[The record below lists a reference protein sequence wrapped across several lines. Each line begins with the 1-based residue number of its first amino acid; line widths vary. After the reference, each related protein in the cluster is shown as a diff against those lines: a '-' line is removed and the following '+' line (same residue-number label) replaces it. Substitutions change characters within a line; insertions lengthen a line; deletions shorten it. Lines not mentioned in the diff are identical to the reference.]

1 MRECPYST
9 KTLEVL
15 GNPSPTAKRGL
26 EGRGKSRFGG
36 ARIQCRTR
44 IPSLCFE
51 TRTRISF
58 FQFHASR
65 RERESRLRQ
74 FLQICCF
81 WTDIFKENAVN
92 FSNFLSG
99 NLNENLIFQAGMI
112 ISFFESCLPRRE
124 YLSINLVFHLNKSE
138 QNQFEKYYQHN
149 IYLLVNERK
158 KTKVCFASQV
168 SVLFCSEKG

>member
-1 MRECPYST
+1 MAAKNTSAIAFEPPNE
-9 KTLEVL
+9 LVL
-15 GNPSPTAKRGL
+15 LFVRTPSQGMTRSIFQ
-26 EGRGKSRFGG
+26 R
-36 ARIQCRTR
+36 RTR
-44 IPSLCFE
+44 IPSLCFKR
-51 TRTRISF
+51 RTRISF

-74 FLQICCF
+74 FLQICCL
-81 WTDIFKENAVN
+81 WTNIFKENAVN

-158 KTKVCFASQV
+158 KQRYALQV
-168 SVLFCSEKG
+168 R